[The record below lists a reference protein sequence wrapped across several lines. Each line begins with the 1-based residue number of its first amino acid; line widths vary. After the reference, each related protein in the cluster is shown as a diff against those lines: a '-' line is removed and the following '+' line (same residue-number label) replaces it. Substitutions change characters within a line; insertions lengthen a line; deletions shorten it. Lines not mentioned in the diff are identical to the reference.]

1 MSKLRQIKQKVR
13 ECIANGLNKPPEIAE
28 QLGYKPSYIRQVIGI
43 MVRENELERVTV
55 NGKSMIGFGLGQR
68 LHDPFNLC
76 KVATDMTREGR
87 TVRKTP
93 NTMPYKHFQYGESND
108 QNVGTP

>member
-1 MSKLRQIKQKVR
+1 MSKLRKIKQQVR
-13 ECIANGLNKPPEIAE
+13 ECISSGLNKPPEIAE
-28 QLGYKPSYIRQVIGI
+28 QLGYKASYIRQVIGI

-76 KVATDMTREGR
+76 KVATEMTRDGR
-87 TVRKTP
+87 KLHKTP
-93 NTMPYKHFQYGESND
+93 SVMPYKHFQYGESTETTST
-108 QNVGTP
+108 GA